1 MAGIGVKLN
10 KIYSKNTIT
19 TNIVGF
25 GYSAIITVAP
35 MILVIGAVILMQ
47 LLLGFSKLD
56 YFSREVYA
64 CTVLYIFVFGLLTTS
79 PFNAV
84 LSRYLSDVIYEEQYD
99 DILPCYYVGLILN
112 TVFSALLGIPF
123 VIWEISV
130 GKIDLIFIFAGFCGF
145 MALVILFYSMLFL
158 SICKDY
164 ARISLYFLFGMT
176 LTVLLALVLAKLVG
190 LDLKEDVIAFCNAV
204 AQDLGYADLQF
215 LVGDIADYD
224 ESAKADM
231 VVTLHA
237 CDTATDFALQKA
249 RRWNAKVILSVP
261 CCQHELNRQIRR
273 PDMDAILGHGI
284 LRERFSAILTDALRA
299 DKLTEWGYKVDMIEF
314 TSLEHTAKNIML
326 RCIAGKA
333 SPADRRKAQA
343 DFAKQCAYWHV
354 SPTIGKE

>member
-1 MAGIGVKLN
+1 MKRYVLCILTLMLAACSEQQPVHPVIEVLNAMTPVKDQGKSQSCWIYAMLAAIETEHIGRGDSVNLSPAWIEQKM
-10 KIYSKNTIT
+10 KQEPQM
-19 TNIVGF
+19 
-25 GYSAIITVAP
+25 SASGRG
-35 MILVIGAVILMQ
+35 MGA
-47 LLLGFSKLD
+47 
-56 YFSREVYA
+56 
-64 CTVLYIFVFGLLTTS
+64 T
-79 PFNAV
+79 
-84 LSRYLSDVIYEEQYD
+84 
-99 DILPCYYVGLILN
+99 
-112 TVFSALLGIPF
+112 
-123 VIWEISV
+123 
-130 GKIDLIFIFAGFCGF
+130 
-145 MALVILFYSMLFL
+145 
-158 SICKDY
+158 
-164 ARISLYFLFGMT
+164 
-176 LTVLLALVLAKLVG
+176 LLALIQKYGVVGYDAMRSTDAPAPTRVFMLGVEYTPATFYQVIGGVLLILATLMVDETVMSK
-190 LDLKEDVIAFCNAV
+190 
-204 AQDLGYADLQF
+204 LGYEDLQF
-215 LVGDIADYD
+215 LVGNIADYD